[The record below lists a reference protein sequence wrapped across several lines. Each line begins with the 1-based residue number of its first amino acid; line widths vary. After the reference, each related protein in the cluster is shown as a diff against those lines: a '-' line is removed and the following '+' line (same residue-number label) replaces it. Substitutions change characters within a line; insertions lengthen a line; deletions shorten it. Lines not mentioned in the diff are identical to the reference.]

1 MVSRVKFDILMRS
14 STMIWSRNI
23 MCHMC
28 GTAPSCVW
36 YIQHLV
42 QDRDLVQH
50 HDLGPQEEQSWQ
62 QQNIEDTKNNY
73 DSFFDVVKNGWKN
86 WKNVLKPNTQNLKH
100 FYKSTCFFN
109 VLKYDMFLIVFEN
122 TCCLMEEDDARF
134 APFFEQKTKGKHVVW
149 VKVKRFPKWL
159 NIDNMKA
166 WLTVWTR
173 RLPSTSLNNSISI
186 TFLFFGGKPGQLQH
200 NI

>member
-86 WKNVLKPNTQNLKH
+86 WKKVLKPNTQNLKH
-100 FYKSTCFFN
+100 FYKSTCFLQCFKIWYVSDSFWEYLLPDGRRWCKICTIFWTKN
-109 VLKYDMFLIVFEN
+109 KGE
-122 TCCLMEEDDARF
+122 TCCLSQSE
-134 APFFEQKTKGKHVVW
+134 T
-149 VKVKRFPKWL
+149 FPKWL

>member
-1 MVSRVKFDILMRS
+1 MLSRVKFHKLMRS

-28 GTAPSCVW
+28 GTAPSFVW

-50 HDLGPQEEQSWQ
+50 HDLEPQEEQSWQ

-73 DSFFDVVKNGWKN
+73 DSFFDVVKNGWKS
-86 WKNVLKPNTQNLKH
+86 WKKVLKPNTQNLKH

-109 VLKYDMFLIVFEN
+109 VLKDYMFLIVFEN
-122 TCCLMEEDDARF
+122 NCCLMEEDDARYT
-134 APFFEQKTKGKHVVW
+134 PFFNKN
-149 VKVKRFPKWL
+149 KRETCCL
-159 NIDNMKA
+159 SQSD
-166 WLTVWTR
+166 
-173 RLPSTSLNNSISI
+173 SLNQAFTIQI
-186 TFLFFGGKPGQLQH
+186 
-200 NI
+200 